1 MINKQSPSRTTARSP
16 LNAKVGKK
24 RSSREKEKDAS
35 TQDKSNSSH
44 SV

>member
-24 RSSREKEKDAS
+24 RSSRK
-35 TQDKSNSSH
+35 QDKSSTTQDNTNSSV
-44 SV
+44 SA